1 MKKTYIIDNEFAFW
15 RTLEGAVQRFV
26 DALPDKSVLDI
37 RNTEADGK
45 HSAGYVIEMV
55 RTADGNEALNMRLAG
70 RPESMFCIERLSELT
85 GGSDLAGSDGTL
97 VSIRDNTGVLDHL
110 TRRDTA
116 FAMDTDGAVKEYV
129 VLDDSLVLD
138 GILRRIES
146 EENLRAVG
154 IDPSGLED
162 AADKEHAILAYER
175 QGGYVIEG
183 FTAHSYTMKEL
194 EGWFRENAPEM
205 VDRYSWLDTVHV
217 SNAISC
223 AGFVFTDYDMSWK
236 DVLCGGI
243 RDRIL
248 DKDARRES
256 EQFRLSFLPGGV
268 RDRVLTES
276 RSLERKVFD
285 VFGLRPDRDRGREM
299 KVAFSEG
306 KKSGYGDDIGVYML
320 EDRLEVRLGSVY
332 RAPFSVVSVEYPRLA
347 EYARRMVLQAV
358 RNEKV
363 RKIYQRFT
371 NAVGVKRSNGIGR

>member
-15 RTLEGAVQRFV
+15 RTLESAVQRFV
-26 DALPDKSVLDI
+26 NALPDKSVLDI
-37 RNTEADGK
+37 RNPEADGGR
-45 HSAGYVIEMV
+45 SAGYVIEMV

-70 RPESMFCIERLSELT
+70 RPESMFCIERLSELAD
-85 GGSDLAGSDGTL
+85 GDGTL

-110 TRRDTA
+110 VRRDTA
-116 FAMDTDGAVKEYV
+116 FVMDTDGAVKEYA

-146 EENLRAVG
+146 EDNLRAVG
-154 IDPSGLED
+154 IDPSGLEE

-175 QGGYVIEG
+175 QGGYVVEG
-183 FTAHSYTMKEL
+183 FTAHPYTMKDL
-194 EGWFRENAPEM
+194 DSWFQVNAPEM

-217 SNAISC
+217 SNAVSG
-223 AGFVFTDYDMSWK
+223 AGFVFTNHDFSWM
-236 DVLCGGI
+236 DVLCRGI
-243 RDRIL
+243 EDHVL
-248 DKDARRES
+248 DKDARRET
-256 EQFRLSFLPGGV
+256 EQFCLSFLPGGM
-268 RDRVLTES
+268 RDRILTES
-276 RSLERKVFD
+276 RSLERKVFG

-332 RAPFSVVSVEYPRLA
+332 RAPFSVVSVEHPRLA
-347 EYARRMVLQAV
+347 EHARRMVVQAV

-363 RKIYQRFT
+363 RKIYQKFT